1 MPPAHHEA
9 LVATKSKGQL
19 SNRRDTIHA
28 IRAAPG
34 QCSNSPALDRARM
47 TQDASTGSWC
57 ASSGRIGALVMTA
70 NFLGEAS
77 VRDQQ
82 RLQDCAYSSL
92 RLADLLRRSS
102 LA

>member
-1 MPPAHHEA
+1 MPGEQ
-9 LVATKSKGQL
+9 G
-19 SNRRDTIHA
+19 
-28 IRAAPG
+28 
-34 QCSNSPALDRARM
+34 
-47 TQDASTGSWC
+47 QDADKKD
-57 ASSGRIGALVMTA
+57 GALVMTA

-92 RLADLLRRSS
+92 RLADSLRRSS